1 MAIGKKEAKLLTAL
15 IDQLV
20 PQDFGQSYGAE
31 TDAAREKLRS
41 LATDKVVNKPTR
53 LGPAYKP

>member
-20 PQDFGQSYGAE
+20 PQDFGQSYGA
-31 TDAAREKLRS
+31 AVKQARCYLERFESKMKR
-41 LATDKVVNKPTR
+41 
-53 LGPAYKP
+53 